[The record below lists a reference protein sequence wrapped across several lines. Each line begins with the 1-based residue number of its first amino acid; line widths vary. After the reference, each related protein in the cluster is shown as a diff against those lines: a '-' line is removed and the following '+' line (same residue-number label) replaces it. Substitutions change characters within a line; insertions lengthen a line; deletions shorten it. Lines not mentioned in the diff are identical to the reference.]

1 MAEHERSFTVMV
13 GADKAFD
20 FLADPM
26 RIPDYVSTMT
36 LEDSIAVEGE
46 LDVDADLKE
55 RDGAPDA
62 GFVADRKTRRIDWG
76 KPGADYG
83 GSIEVEKGTTNSSG
97 VTIRLR
103 IRDDAD
109 ADAVTRVL
117 DQTVSNI
124 RRMLLAR

>member
-1 MAEHERSFTVMV
+1 MV

-76 KPGADYG
+76 WPGADYG
-83 GSIEVEKGTTNSSG
+83 GSIEVAKGTTNSSG
-97 VTIRLR
+97 VTIHLR